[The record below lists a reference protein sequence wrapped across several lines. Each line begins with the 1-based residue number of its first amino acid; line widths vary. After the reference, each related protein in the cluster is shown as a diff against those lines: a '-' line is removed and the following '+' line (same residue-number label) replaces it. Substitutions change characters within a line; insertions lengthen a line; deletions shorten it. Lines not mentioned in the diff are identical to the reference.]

1 MGRFAGGEGERVDDY
16 EQAAGTSWEN
26 WDEWTARHMGAAALF
41 ALRHLHGWQ
50 DEHVRALAHTAR
62 YLPDAPYEPTR
73 RLDDGTPR
81 PLREADMAEA
91 KTEGGAP
98 EGELTIHQKL
108 WRIRQEIGQIEKSG
122 YHPQQKF
129 TYIQEHKVFELL
141 RPLLEKYRADVGV
154 DTGHDTQV
162 VTSVPFGSKGSP
174 ATLVTLGGRLTFV
187 DVDSGEQIQ
196 AFYVGQGIDTQ
207 DKASN
212 KAQTYLVKYALQ
224 KFFRIPT
231 EHIDD
236 EGQGVDEPGTQA
248 APGGQAPPPAEPGV
262 EGIGVAAAEKILG
275 ILEREVKAGHLD
287 ANKVKG
293 KIATL
298 RVPWSIP
305 GLASLTQ
312 DQKRTLAEWVGLEVA
327 KAQAAKPADG
337 VPA

>member
-1 MGRFAGGEGERVDDY
+1 
-16 EQAAGTSWEN
+16 
-26 WDEWTARHMGAAALF
+26 MGAAALY
-41 ALRHLHGWQ
+41 ALRRLHGWQ
-50 DEHVRALAHTAR
+50 DEHVRALALTAR
-62 YLPDAPYEPTR
+62 YLPDAPYEPTQ
-73 RLDDGTPR
+73 RLCDGTPR
-81 PLREADMAEA
+81 PLGEADMAEA

-98 EGELTIHQKL
+98 EGALTVHQKL
-108 WRIRQEIGQIEKSG
+108 WRIRQEVGQIEKSG
-122 YHPQQKF
+122 WHPQQKF

-162 VTSVPFGSKGSP
+162 VTSVPFGSKGAP
-174 ATLVTLGGRLTFV
+174 ATLVTLSGVLTFV
-187 DVDSGEQIQ
+187 DVDSGEIIRAQ
-196 AFYVGQGIDTQ
+196 YVGQGIDTQ

-236 EGQGVDEPGTQA
+236 EGQGVDEQVPSTIVTPGNA
-248 APGGQAPPPAEPGV
+248 APGGQAPPPAEPGA
-262 EGIGVAAAEKILG
+262 ESIGEAEAKKILG
-275 ILEREVKAGHLD
+275 ILEREVNAKTLD

-293 KIATL
+293 KVATF
-298 RVPWSIP
+298 RVPWSVQ

-312 DQKRTLAEWVGLEVA
+312 AQKRTLAEWVGTEVA
-327 KAQAAKPADG
+327 KAKSAVPDDG